1 MSWLLWQ
8 SDPVHAFTDC
18 DLHYAI
24 TNLLRCPRLQAN
36 VPTLEAQK
44 QPLRQHIV
52 VCCVPQLLAQRSAPI
67 ILVSISQQTSSRVA
81 RQFASFQ
88 NRCMGNGPS
97 RACRPGLVKAA
108 SSLVFSQATV
118 RPEIGPRA
126 WREDGDI
133 TRGLACTYWEPSEVC
148 NFPNELHM
156 HLCRTSGAEFLFSS
170 SLPAVV
176 VFVWFLCLACADS
189 LSICT

>member
-1 MSWLLWQ
+1 MLSVCLDCYDSQIRFMLSLTAICATLL
-8 SDPVHAFTDC
+8 PICFVVRGC
-18 DLHYAI
+18 K
-24 TNLLRCPRLQAN
+24 
-36 VPTLEAQK
+36 PTLEAQK

-133 TRGLACTYWEPSEVC
+133 TRGLACTIG
-148 NFPNELHM
+148 NLRRFAIFPTSSTCIFAELQEQNYC
-156 HLCRTSGAEFLFSS
+156 LV
-170 SLPAVV
+170 P
-176 VFVWFLCLACADS
+176 VFQRL
-189 LSICT
+189 

>member
-52 VCCVPQLLAQRSAPI
+52 VCCVPPTAGAAKRA
-67 ILVSISQQTSSRVA
+67 
-81 RQFASFQ
+81 
-88 NRCMGNGPS
+88 NHPS
-97 RACRPGLVKAA
+97 RHIASHQFHRLESIWRQSFGQADDPAVMSPLDGLRKLSEQFSVAPTRSSWVSDHPVLPEITSLESTESTEI
-108 SSLVFSQATV
+108 SSLDRRLNS
-118 RPEIGPRA
+118 
-126 WREDGDI
+126 
-133 TRGLACTYWEPSEVC
+133 
-148 NFPNELHM
+148 
-156 HLCRTSGAEFLFSS
+156 FL
-170 SLPAVV
+170 
-176 VFVWFLCLACADS
+176 D
-189 LSICT
+189 LSPHQVT